1 MASRMILSPAR
12 RLANVV
18 GTRSITT
25 QVVATRCATIK
36 DEITHTG
43 QYYEENDYR
52 NVRFVNATKVVN
64 PNWAIKLIDELPIV
78 KSEQRVV
85 CCDGG
90 TDPALG
96 HPKVYI
102 NLVKT
107 RSSIKICVVKMDLLK
122 KFMGLDGRKDDD
134 DDNRKKKSTLKDE
147 FRKPIWVEE
156 DDSDDELFDNRKI
169 YGVQIFT
176 NPIEMQKYFEQ
187 QMQEMWKSLDEY
199 DENVKL
205 FDHDLKQDFLKP
217 GFEEAIRDMDKQVKP
232 QDTDLD
238 GEIYADQLHSLL
250 QRISP
255 DLKELMPK
263 KRSERKKNAGP
274 SMERR
279 KLTDEE
285 KVMDLIHGITEQKNL
300 PNNGTMSK
308 PFRRHG
314 GLPQR
319 FPEGGLFEGA
329 FQGPRMFGQSII
341 SQTIRRPDGSY
352 ETRRTVRDSEGNTQT
367 TVTLSTKDGRKETV
381 TTYDEGGKK
390 LGPGED
396 MFGMKKGNG
405 GGGGDDLPTGAL
417 LALDGKFGL
426 NNNGYVLPKNLW

>member
-1 MASRMILSPAR
+1 
-12 RLANVV
+12 
-18 GTRSITT
+18 
-25 QVVATRCATIK
+25 
-36 DEITHTG
+36 
-43 QYYEENDYR
+43 
-52 NVRFVNATKVVN
+52 
-64 PNWAIKLIDELPIV
+64 
-78 KSEQRVV
+78 
-85 CCDGG
+85 
-90 TDPALG
+90 
-96 HPKVYI
+96 
-102 NLVKT
+102 
-107 RSSIKICVVKMDLLK
+107 MDLLK

-134 DDNRKKKSTLKDE
+134 DDNRKKKTTLKDE

-187 QMQEMWKSLDEY
+187 QMQEMWKSLEEY
-199 DENVKL
+199 DDNAKM

-217 GFEEAIRDMDKQVKP
+217 GFEEPETGKDVKR

-263 KRSERKKNAGP
+263 KRTNKKEISDTTA
-274 SMERR
+274 ERR
-279 KLTDEE
+279 KLTDDE
-285 KVMDLIHGITEQKNL
+285 KVMDLIHGITDQKHL
-300 PNNGTMSK
+300 PSGTGISK
-308 PFRRHG
+308 PMRRNS
-314 GLPQR
+314 GLQQR

-352 ETRRTVRDSEGNTQT
+352 ETRRTVRDSQGNTQT
-367 TVTLSTKDGRKETV
+367 TVTLSTKDGQKETV
-381 TTYDEGGKK
+381 TTYDEAGKK
-390 LGPGED
+390 MGSGEET
-396 MFGMKKGNG
+396 FGMKKDG
-405 GGGGDDLPTGAL
+405 GGGELEGHDMPTGAL

-426 NNNGYVLPKNLW
+426 NYNGYVLPKNLW

>member
-1 MASRMILSPAR
+1 
-12 RLANVV
+12 
-18 GTRSITT
+18 
-25 QVVATRCATIK
+25 
-36 DEITHTG
+36 
-43 QYYEENDYR
+43 
-52 NVRFVNATKVVN
+52 
-64 PNWAIKLIDELPIV
+64 
-78 KSEQRVV
+78 
-85 CCDGG
+85 
-90 TDPALG
+90 
-96 HPKVYI
+96 
-102 NLVKT
+102 
-107 RSSIKICVVKMDLLK
+107 MDLLK

-134 DDNRKKKSTLKDE
+134 DDNRKKKTTLKDE

-187 QMQEMWKSLDEY
+187 QMQEMWKSLEEY
-199 DENVKL
+199 DENVRM

-217 GFEEAIRDMDKQVKP
+217 GFEEAEDGGKHVKR

-263 KRSERKKNAGP
+263 KRTEKTETSNA
-274 SMERR
+274 SFQRR
-279 KLTDEE
+279 KLTDDE
-285 KVMDLIHGITEQKNL
+285 KVMDLIHGITDQKQSSAGNL
-300 PNNGTMSK
+300 SK
-308 PFRRHG
+308 PFKRNG
-314 GLPQR
+314 GLQQR

-352 ETRRTVRDSEGNTQT
+352 ETRRTVRDSQGNTQT
-367 TVTLSTKDGRKETV
+367 TVTLSTKDGRQETV
-381 TTYDEGGKK
+381 TTYDETGKK
-390 LGPGED
+390 LGSSGEEI
-396 MFGMKKGNG
+396 FGMQKG
-405 GGGGDDLPTGAL
+405 GGGGGGGGELREGVLEKLPTGAL

-426 NNNGYVLPKNLW
+426 NRNGYVLPKNLW

>member
-1 MASRMILSPAR
+1 
-12 RLANVV
+12 
-18 GTRSITT
+18 
-25 QVVATRCATIK
+25 
-36 DEITHTG
+36 
-43 QYYEENDYR
+43 
-52 NVRFVNATKVVN
+52 
-64 PNWAIKLIDELPIV
+64 
-78 KSEQRVV
+78 
-85 CCDGG
+85 
-90 TDPALG
+90 
-96 HPKVYI
+96 
-102 NLVKT
+102 
-107 RSSIKICVVKMDLLK
+107 MDLLK

-134 DDNRKKKSTLKDE
+134 DDNRKKKAALKDE

-187 QMQEMWKSLDEY
+187 QMQEMWKSLEEY
-199 DENVKL
+199 DDNVKM

-217 GFEEAIRDMDKQVKP
+217 GFEQAEIGKDVKR

-263 KRSERKKNAGP
+263 KRTDKLENNGTAP
-274 SMERR
+274 ERR
-279 KLTDEE
+279 KLTDDE
-285 KVMDLIHGITEQKNL
+285 KVMNLIHGITDQKHQAS
-300 PNNGTMSK
+300 GISK
-308 PFRRHG
+308 PLKRNG
-314 GLPQR
+314 SLQQR

-352 ETRRTVRDSEGNTQT
+352 ETRRTVRDSQGNTQT

-381 TTYDEGGKK
+381 TTYDEAGKK
-390 LGPGED
+390 LGSGEEI
-396 MFGMKKGNG
+396 FGMKKGG
-405 GGGGDDLPTGAL
+405 GGGEQESHDMPTGAL

-426 NNNGYVLPKNLW
+426 NYNGYVLPKNLW

>member
-1 MASRMILSPAR
+1 
-12 RLANVV
+12 
-18 GTRSITT
+18 
-25 QVVATRCATIK
+25 
-36 DEITHTG
+36 
-43 QYYEENDYR
+43 
-52 NVRFVNATKVVN
+52 
-64 PNWAIKLIDELPIV
+64 
-78 KSEQRVV
+78 
-85 CCDGG
+85 
-90 TDPALG
+90 
-96 HPKVYI
+96 
-102 NLVKT
+102 
-107 RSSIKICVVKMDLLK
+107 MDLLK

-199 DENVKL
+199 DESVKM

-217 GFEEAIRDMDKQVKP
+217 GFEESIRDIGKQMKP

-250 QRISP
+250 QRITP
-255 DLKELMPK
+255 DMKELMLK
-263 KRSERKKNAGP
+263 KR
-274 SMERR
+274 MERNETVGASSAAARR
-279 KLTDEE
+279 KPTDDE
-285 KVMDLIHGITEQKNL
+285 KVMDLIHGITEQRNH
-300 PNNGTMSK
+300 PTGGTVSK
-308 PFRRHG
+308 PAMKSRNHG
-314 GLPQR
+314 GLGQR

-381 TTYDEGGKK
+381 TTYDDDAAFG
-390 LGPGED
+390 
-396 MFGMKKGNG
+396 GMKRNGSANG
-405 GGGGDDLPTGAL
+405 GGGGGHQRGDAELPTGAL
-417 LALDGKFGL
+417 LAMDGKFGL

>member
-1 MASRMILSPAR
+1 
-12 RLANVV
+12 
-18 GTRSITT
+18 
-25 QVVATRCATIK
+25 
-36 DEITHTG
+36 
-43 QYYEENDYR
+43 
-52 NVRFVNATKVVN
+52 
-64 PNWAIKLIDELPIV
+64 
-78 KSEQRVV
+78 
-85 CCDGG
+85 
-90 TDPALG
+90 
-96 HPKVYI
+96 
-102 NLVKT
+102 
-107 RSSIKICVVKMDLLK
+107 MDLLK

-134 DDNRKKKSTLKDE
+134 DDNRKKKATLKDE

-187 QMQEMWKSLDEY
+187 QMQEMWKSLEEY
-199 DENVKL
+199 DDSVKL

-217 GFEEAIRDMDKQVKP
+217 GFEEADVGKHAKR

-263 KRSERKKNAGP
+263 KRTDRKDTANA
-274 SMERR
+274 SAERR
-279 KLTDEE
+279 PKRTDDE
-285 KVMDLIHGITEQKNL
+285 KVMDLIHGITDQKQS
-300 PNNGTMSK
+300 PAGISK
-308 PFRRHG
+308 PFKRNGG
-314 GLPQR
+314 GLQQR

-352 ETRRTVRDSEGNTQT
+352 ETRRTVRDSHGNTQT
-367 TVTLSTKDGRKETV
+367 TVTLSTKDGRQETV
-381 TTYDEGGKK
+381 TTYDETGGKQK
-390 LGPGED
+390 RLASGED
-396 MFGMKKGNG
+396 MFGMRKG
-405 GGGGDDLPTGAL
+405 GGGGSGQMEGDDTLPTGAL

-426 NNNGYVLPKNLW
+426 TGNGYVLPKNLW